1 MNIPTYN
8 GDDICSVAC
17 ENQNEPAMKYLSAK
31 TYTNV
36 EIDVATATP
45 DQLLDAYNSLFS
57 MSDDGGAFPGSKAW
71 AKAKVFADQLRDL
84 TAARPEV
91 VEYRKQIAAA
101 AREARLVGVDVG
113 GM

>member
-1 MNIPTYN
+1 
-8 GDDICSVAC
+8 
-17 ENQNEPAMKYLSAK
+17 MKYLSTK
-31 TYTNV
+31 TYTEV
-36 EIDVATATP
+36 EIGVATATL
-45 DQLLDAYNSLFS
+45 DQLLDAYNSLFA

-91 VEYRKQIAAA
+91 VEYRKQLADA
-101 AREARLVGVDVG
+101 AREARLAGKDIG